1 METSTTAP
9 NAPRKSNNP
18 MPTRK
23 SNNIQVVAFDC
34 DGVMFDSTE
43 ANKAYYNHILTSFGK
58 PEMDERQFAF
68 THMHTADVSMAF
80 LFEDEE
86 SLAQAQ
92 AFRKKMTYM
101 PFIRLMRMEP
111 HLRDLLNKLRTK
123 YKTAVASNRTDTM
136 NRVLEIHGLENLFDL
151 VVSAL
156 DVARPKP
163 YPDELLKVLDHF
175 DAAPEEV
182 VYVGDSSV
190 DEAAAKAAGIPLIA
204 YGAPGLDATWH
215 IRSLKEIEEILL

>member
-1 METSTTAP
+1 M
-9 NAPRKSNNP
+9 SNL
-18 MPTRK
+18 K
-23 SNNIQVVAFDC
+23 NNKIKVVAFDC

-43 ANKAYYNHILTSFGK
+43 ANKAYYNHILARFGK

-86 SLAQAQ
+86 SLLQAQ

-101 PFIRLMRMEP
+101 PFIRHMRMEP
-111 HLRDLLNKLRTK
+111 HLREVLKNLRIRC
-123 YKTAVASNRTDTM
+123 KTAVASNRTDTM
-136 NRVLEIHGLENLFDL
+136 NRVLEVHKLEGMFDL

-163 YPDELLKVLDHF
+163 HPDELLKILEHF
-175 DAAPEEV
+175 DAAPDEI

-190 DEAAAKAAGIPLIA
+190 DEAAAKAAGVELIA
-204 YGAPGLDATWH
+204 YNSPGLDADYH
-215 IRSLKEIEEILL
+215 IRSLKEIEDILF

>member
-1 METSTTAP
+1 MS
-9 NAPRKSNNP
+9 NRKNS
-18 MPTRK
+18 K
-23 SNNIQVVAFDC
+23 VKVVAFDC
-34 DGVMFDSTE
+34 DGVMFDSKE
-43 ANKAYYNHILTSFGK
+43 ANKAYYNHILASFGR

-86 SLAQAQ
+86 TLLKAQ
-92 AFRKKMTYM
+92 AFRKQMTYM
-101 PFIRLMRMEP
+101 PFIRHMRMEP
-111 HLRDLLNKLRTK
+111 HLRELLDNLRPK

-136 NRVLEIHGLENLFDL
+136 NRVLEIHGLEGMFDL
-151 VVSAL
+151 VVSAM

-163 YPDELLKVLDHF
+163 FPDELLKILEHF

-190 DEAAAKAAGIPLIA
+190 DEAAAKAAGIALIA
-204 YGAPGLDATWH
+204 YDSPGLDADYH
-215 IRSLKEIEEILL
+215 IRSLKEIEEILW